1 MANLKD
7 LRFRVASSAGS
18 LSAQIF
24 HIAGH
29 LHRHGVITGIGKAL
43 LKGRYPPDNRVSN
56 QQHECVVEIVF
67 QKDVRGPKLVD
78 SLLTSSDEHWLK
90 FLHRLIGSFPVSFL
104 VIHDPVDV
112 ETLKLFDSLYLD
124 CGLEHGKAISRQER
138 EDNDMLNQK
147 VSTSHSYHPGW
158 TFVDL
163 GSGTGRAVFIARLNF
178 DFSRYCACPSY
189 VHKHDS
195 RCTGIEILRGLHDAA
210 ADVCSNYNEFVR
222 SVISTTRSPL
232 DASFFHSSLLD
243 LDWAHAD
250 VCFANST
257 CFDSTLIAEMADK
270 AANMRSG
277 SYLITFTKPLPPDT
291 PFDIIDKERRKMSW
305 GPATVYIHQRR

>member
-7 LRFRVASSAGS
+7 LRLRVASSAGS

-43 LKGRYPPDNRVSN
+43 LK
-56 QQHECVVEIVF
+56 EIVF

-90 FLHRLIGSFPVSFL
+90 FLHRLI
-104 VIHDPVDV
+104 DV

-138 EDNDMLNQK
+138 EENDMLNQK
-147 VSTSHSYHPGW
+147 SLIYGEVDYLAFLSTLRKIPIQPGW

-178 DFSRYCACPSY
+178 DF
-189 VHKHDS
+189 S